1 MLKIEDT
8 EFYCFESHEDII
20 KNYIVSYLVLEKKQ
34 ELNHCDFGD
43 FSVFDNHVHLHD
55 IEEDIYIPGL
65 KQLQKFL
72 TEHSF
77 EFDTFSKEVF
87 DLKISRFLNG
97 WWVYF
102 ISDVFSNQLSFKS
115 EAMKKYYGVFEAW
128 YNRKGNVI
136 VKTNP
141 SQIEKFGYVSYSI
154 DRLIFDLD
162 LGRHDNNNHEY
173 FPDPDDKDSQTQHR
187 RIRLIPNTK
196 FEQINKNDYEFC
208 LTTKFIFYPYD

>member
-8 EFYCFESHEDII
+8 EFYCFEGHEDII
-20 KNYIVSYLVLEKKQ
+20 KNYIVSYLVREKNQ
-34 ELNHCDFGD
+34 ELTHCDLWN

-65 KQLQKFL
+65 KQLKKFL

-77 EFDTFSKEVF
+77 EFNAFSKEVF

-97 WWVYF
+97 WWRYF
-102 ISDVFSNQLSFKS
+102 IADVFENQLSFKHKS
-115 EAMKKYYGVFEAW
+115 MKKYLGVFEAW
-128 YNRKGNVI
+128 YNRKGSII

-141 SQIEKFGYVSYSI
+141 IQLDKFGYLSYSI
-154 DRLIFDLD
+154 ERQVFDLD
-162 LGRHDNNNHEY
+162 LGRHDNTIHEY
-173 FPDPDDKDSQTQHR
+173 FPDPKNRESQNQHEL
-187 RIRLIPNTK
+187 IKLIPNTT

-208 LTTKFIFYPYD
+208 LSRKFIFYTYD